1 MGFCDGGLCQKAAVW
16 TKSGHTLPL
25 LCTASESS
33 LGPPWWHISPCHRP
47 FPSTLSLPREIW
59 LDLTERCHWY
69 TLQQSYINLPK
80 LQSITLCKAASA
92 IWIAEMEKKKF
103 YRSLPVLKVVLF
115 WVVCLFLRRTELAF
129 LVVLILDKRT
139 LHFQRKEGYVQ
150 AVQTLI
156 PQRFAHLVKISSLV
170 LPKLSAP
177 GSVGTAI
184 HSKLARK
191 SPGTASS

>member
-59 LDLTERCHWY
+59 LDLTEWCHWY

-103 YRSLPVLKVVLF
+103 YSLYLSQGSPFLSCLSVSQVNRACIFSGFDLGQTHTAFPKERGICPSSTNTDSSE
-115 WVVCLFLRRTELAF
+115 VC
-129 LVVLILDKRT
+129 T
-139 LHFQRKEGYVQ
+139 LSKKKQFGTS
-150 AVQTLI
+150 QT
-156 PQRFAHLVKISSLV
+156 FSS
-170 LPKLSAP
+170 
-177 GSVGTAI
+177 
-184 HSKLARK
+184 R
-191 SPGTASS
+191 

>member
-1 MGFCDGGLCQKAAVW
+1 MVAYARKQQFGLSQGILCHFYALHQRAHLALPDGTFLHV
-16 TKSGHTLPL
+16 T
-25 LCTASESS
+25 
-33 LGPPWWHISPCHRP
+33 RP

-59 LDLTERCHWY
+59 LDLTEWCHWY

-92 IWIAEMEKKKF
+92 ICIAEMEKKKF

-115 WVVCLFLRRTELAF
+115 WVVCLFLRWTELAF

-156 PQRFAHLVKISSLV
+156 PQRFAHLVKKKQFGTSQTFSS
-170 LPKLSAP
+170 
-177 GSVGTAI
+177 
-184 HSKLARK
+184 R
-191 SPGTASS
+191 